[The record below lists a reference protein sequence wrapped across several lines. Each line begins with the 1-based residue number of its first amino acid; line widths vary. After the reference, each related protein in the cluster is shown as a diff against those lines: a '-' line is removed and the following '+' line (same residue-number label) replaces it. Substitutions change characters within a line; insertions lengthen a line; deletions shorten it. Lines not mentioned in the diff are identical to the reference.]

1 VEIKIQVVLIYLHS
15 VFDAILGTIWSL
27 SFSFATSGF
36 LIIMTIYNLI
46 KKLLSKKIHKGEIDK
61 IFEDKVLTEMLTD
74 FAIAEFSPE
83 NIYCFLDIK
92 EFSTLTDDEE
102 KLKFAEKMKHLYFNG
117 MTSEYEVN
125 LSGGTL
131 KDFNEKMESHSWDE
145 LFSKIETSVRTNIS
159 DTYSRF
165 IVSLEYQNYVIS
177 KDFQNSNINEM
188 KTEDQI
194 TEKRS
199 VWCQW

>member
-1 VEIKIQVVLIYLHS
+1 M
-15 VFDAILGTIWSL
+15 LGTIWSL

-46 KKLLSKKIHKGEIDK
+46 KKLLSKKINKGEIEK
-61 IFEDKVLTEMLTD
+61 IFEDKTLTEMLTD
-74 FAIAEFSPE
+74 FANAEFSPE

-92 EFSTLTDDEE
+92 EFHTLKDDKE
-102 KLKFAEKMKHLYFNG
+102 KLKFAEKMKIIYFNG
-117 MTSEYEVN
+117 MSSEYEVN
-125 LSGGTL
+125 VSGSAM
-131 KDFNEKMESHSWDE
+131 KDFNEKLESHSWDD
-145 LFSKIETSVRTNIS
+145 LFSKVETAIRANIS

-165 IVSLEYQNYVIS
+165 IISIEYQNYIIS
-177 KDFQNSNINEM
+177 KDFQKTNINEM